1 MYLAPSQRGK
11 GLMPLLID
19 AVNSE
24 MEKQN
29 GLELRLYVHSENKA
43 AIRAYEKAHFKKSN
57 YKIMVKNKR

>member
-1 MYLAPSQRGK
+1 
-11 GLMPLLID
+11 MPLLID